1 MTTNREAML
10 DRLSALETEHA
21 KAVAGGGPTYV
32 ERHHARGKLL
42 PRERIE
48 LLVDEG
54 SAFLELSPLAGWGSD
69 FAVGASIVTG
79 IGVIEGVECLI
90 TANDPT
96 VKGGASNPWTVKK
109 VLRAHQ
115 IAAENGLPIVAL
127 VESGGADLPTQKE
140 IFIPGGRT
148 FRDITRASAMK
159 LPTIALV
166 FGNATAGGA
175 YVPGMSDYT
184 VMVAGQAKVFLGGPP
199 LVKMATGEESDDES
213 LGGAEMHARV
223 SGLADYLAAD
233 EHDAIRIGRRI
244 VARLNW
250 RKSPPSG
257 RECPSPRCRV
267 GASVPTPGDI
277 HAHSAQM
284 GPVQP
289 GAAYAEPDRDVEDL
303 LDLIPA
309 DLREPF
315 DPREV
320 IAHLCDGVSASNGA
334 ILDEFKPLYGTSLVT
349 GWAQLHG
356 RPIGIV
362 ANARG
367 VLFSEEAQK
376 ATQFVQLANQID
388 TPLLFLHNTTGFM
401 VGKDYEQGGIIKHG
415 AMMINAISNSTV
427 PHLTVILGVSYGAG
441 NYAMFGRAFDP
452 RFLFTWPSAKSAVM
466 GPAQLAGVMEIVA
479 RQSAQGRGEA
489 FDAAGFEPVRAA
501 VEAQIEEQSLPYLL
515 SGMLYDDG
523 VIDPRDTR
531 TVLGIC
537 LSVIENKAYA
547 GTDRFG
553 VFRP

>member
-1 MTTNREAML
+1 MTHLAEQSTRSQNAEAML
-10 DRLSALETEHA
+10 EKLADLETEHA
-21 KAVAGGGPTYV
+21 KAVAGGGEKYV

-48 LLVDEG
+48 LLVDPG

-69 FAVGASIVTG
+69 FTVGASVVTG
-79 IGVIEGVECLI
+79 IGVIEGVECMI

-109 VLRAHQ
+109 IFRASQ
-115 IAAENGLPIVAL
+115 IAEENGLPTVAL

-140 IFIPGGRT
+140 IFIPGGKL
-148 FRDITRASAMK
+148 FRDITRSSAAK
-159 LPTIALV
+159 QPTIALV
-166 FGNATAGGA
+166 FGNSTAGGA

-184 VMVAGQAKVFLGGPP
+184 VMVKEQAKVFLGGPP

-223 SGLADYLAAD
+223 SGLADYLAED
-233 EHDAIRIGRRI
+233 EYDALRIGRRI

-250 RKSPPSG
+250 RKAMPSRRELPPSG
-257 RECPSPRCRV
+257 GYSRRL
-267 GASVPTPGDI
+267 GGG
-277 HAHSAQM
+277 SAVTRD
-284 GPVQP
+284 GS
-289 GAAYAEPDRDVEDL
+289 AWAEPDEDAEGL
-303 LDLIPA
+303 LDLIPT
-309 DLREPF
+309 DLKEPF

-320 IAHLCDGVSASNGA
+320 IVRICDGTSPDNAVPF
-334 ILDEFKPLYGTSLVT
+334 DEFKPLYGSSLVT
-349 GWAQLHG
+349 GWARIHG
-356 RPIGIV
+356 RPIGIL
-362 ANARG
+362 ANAQG

-376 ATQFVQLANQID
+376 ATQFIQLANQVD
-388 TPLLFLHNTTGFM
+388 VPLLFLHNTTGYM
-401 VGKDYEQGGIIKHG
+401 VGKEYEQGGIIKHG
-415 AMMINAISNSTV
+415 AQMINAVSNSTV
-427 PHLTVILGVSYGAG
+427 PHISVIMGASYGAG
-441 NYAMFGRAFDP
+441 NYGMNGRAYDP

-466 GPAQLAGVMEIVA
+466 GPAQLAGVLSIVA
-479 RQSAQGRGEA
+479 RAAAEARGKEYDEEADAGMREFVEQS
-489 FDAAGFEPVRAA
+489 V
-501 VEAQIEEQSLPYLL
+501 EEQSLPFFL

-553 VFRP
+553 VFRM